1 MIWLAHQKMYLSV
14 QRRAASLLAKG
25 LFLFLAVIILAGAAQ
40 SWQIRTEWNDAAA
53 ELVGKLLERAG
64 RPSVVSLALSNSSSL
79 SSSDAAEIRR
89 TLESQLASRG
99 IRIVKP
105 EQALS
110 DVHITLSEN
119 AAGYLWVADV
129 RSGTRREIV
138 MTQVPRSEV
147 IVAAPLSPALV
158 LRKELVWSQYE
169 PILDFAFW
177 DNRSWLLVLEP
188 RAVSLF
194 RSHDGRWRLEETLP
208 IPRSAAISADV
219 RGRLLMLPDRKF
231 EVFLPG
237 QRCVGIA
244 DSGLTL
250 ECRQADDPWPLAGE
264 NSPRAFFSSGRN
276 FFTSVLTGNA
286 PKPSVSFFSAARV
299 EAGGR
304 EMWVFAGTDGRFRLF
319 DGAESELRVAWG
331 SALAAVKS
339 GCGSGWQVLTTGAA
353 DWTERDSIQAFELA
367 SAPTPAT
374 AAVEVSGP
382 VTALLPAVEGSS
394 ANAVVRNLTNGKYE
408 ALSFSVSCR

>member
-1 MIWLAHQKMYLSV
+1 MIWLAHLQMHLSV
-14 QRRAASLLAKG
+14 KRRAASLLAKG
-25 LFLFLAVIILAGAAQ
+25 LFLFLAVITLGGNAQ

-53 ELVGKLLERAG
+53 DLVSKVVERAG
-64 RPSVVSLALSNSSSL
+64 RPSVISLALSNRSSL
-79 SSSDAAEIRR
+79 SSPEAAEVRR

-110 DVHITLSEN
+110 DLLITLSEN
-119 AAGYLWVADV
+119 AAGFLWVADV

-138 MTQVPRSEV
+138 MTQVPRSETL
-147 IVAAPLSPALV
+147 VAAPLSPALI
-158 LRKELVWSQYE
+158 LRKELIWSQYE

-194 RSHDGRWRLEETLP
+194 RSHEGRWRLEETLP
-208 IPRSAAISADV
+208 VPRSTALSADV
-219 RGRLLMLPDRKF
+219 RGRLLMLADRKF

-264 NSPRAFFSSGRN
+264 SSPRAFFSASRN
-276 FFTSVLTGNA
+276 FFTGVLTGNA
-286 PKPSVSFFSAARV
+286 PKPSAPFFSAARV
-299 EAGGR
+299 EAAGR
-304 EMWVFAGTDGRFRLF
+304 EVWVFAGTDGRSRMF
-319 DGAESELRVAWG
+319 DGAESEVRTAWG
-331 SALAAVKS
+331 STLAAVKS
-339 GCGSGWQVLTTGAA
+339 GCGSGWQVLATGAA

-367 SAPTPAT
+367 SAPAPAT

-382 VTALLPAVEGSS
+382 VTALWPTAEGSS
-394 ANAVVRNLTNGKYE
+394 GNAVVRNLTSGKYE
-408 ALSFSVSCR
+408 ALSLSVSCR